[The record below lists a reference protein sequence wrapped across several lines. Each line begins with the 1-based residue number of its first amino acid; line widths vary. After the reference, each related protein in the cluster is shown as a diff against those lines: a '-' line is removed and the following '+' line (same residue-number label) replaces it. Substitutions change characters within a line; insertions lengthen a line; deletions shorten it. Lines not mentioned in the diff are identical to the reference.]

1 MTDSPQHLPDRGKL
15 HVLALNTGS
24 ASLKFGLF
32 RVSADACEP
41 VLTGEAES
49 IGGGSGAFH
58 AEDSAGV
65 VVVRESGA
73 SLNPG
78 DVLARIADLLSTG
91 RLPAP
96 QAIGHRIVHGGP
108 WLQVHCRIDA
118 RVLAQLEAAIPFAPV
133 HMPGALA
140 MIRCAQAH
148 FPDVPQAA
156 CFDTSFHAQMPELA
170 HLLPIPETLR
180 SQGLRRYGFHGLS
193 CESLLRQLGAAR
205 PSRLIIAHLGNGASV
220 TAVKDGRSIETSM
233 GMTPTGGM
241 VMGTRTGDL
250 DPGVLVYLARER
262 GFDAAM
268 LANLVDHEG
277 GLVAV
282 SGRSAD
288 MRELHATAATDANA
302 RLAIDLFCY
311 SAAKTIAVMSV
322 VLDGVQLLVFTGG
335 IGEHDALVRAAI
347 CARLGSLGVRLGDP
361 TAACAVQVLPSR
373 EDAEIARQTWQ
384 LYAA

>member
-1 MTDSPQHLPDRGKL
+1 VTESPHRRPDGAEL
-15 HVLALNTGS
+15 QVLALNAGS

-32 RVSADACEP
+32 RVSAQDFEP

-49 IGGGSGAFH
+49 MGGGAGAFH

-65 VVVRESGA
+65 EVLQETGA
-73 SLNPG
+73 SLNCG
-78 DVLARIADLLSTG
+78 DVLRRIAGLLLARG
-91 RLPAP
+91 LPAP

-108 WLQVHCRIDA
+108 WLQAHCRIDA
-118 RVLAQLEAAIPFAPV
+118 KVLAQLEAAIPFAPV

-140 MIRCAQAH
+140 VIHCSREH
-148 FPDVPQAA
+148 FPGVPQVA
-156 CFDTSFHAQMPELA
+156 CFDTSFHTHMPELA
-170 HLLPIPETLR
+170 RILPIPESLR

-220 TAVKDGRSIETSM
+220 TAVKNGMSIDTSM
-233 GMTPTGGM
+233 GMTPTGGI

-268 LANLVDHEG
+268 LGDLVDHHG
-277 GLVAV
+277 GLLAV

-288 MRELHATAATDANA
+288 LRELHAAAATDANA
-302 RLAIDLFCY
+302 RLAIELFCY
-311 SAAKTIAVMSV
+311 SAAKTIAALSV
-322 VLDGVQLLVFTGG
+322 VLDGAQLLLFTGG

-347 CARLGSLGVRLGDP
+347 CARLGSIGVCLDDP
-361 TAACAVQVLPSR
+361 AAVCAVQVLPSL

-384 LYAA
+384 LCSV